1 MDRLI
6 ELLKT
11 NARLSN
17 SELAVML
24 AKTEQEVAQDIQKLE
39 DDGIIK
45 GYTAIVDESAYD
57 PNSVFAL
64 IELKVTPQSQSG
76 FDEIAR
82 QISEYDQV
90 EAVRLMSGTYDII
103 VEVTGKNIRDISLF
117 VSQRL
122 AAIDAVQE
130 TTTHFGLRVYKDNG
144 IIIGKANEERSFIE
158 NFVEEISEIS
168 ENKTV
173 CTVSISCNTLLNNLD
188 RVKKNKLSVIPSDG
202 WILTAVNAGFNDGES
217 VFDVT
222 KRVCMEN
229 KIPFEFTLAPIYNT
243 AYIEGINNIYEFDC
257 GSTSGWLYKVNGE
270 FKSYGCSDCKLNNGD
285 IIEWVYTC
293 DLGKDVGNEYKE

>member
-6 ELLKT
+6 GLLKS

-17 SELAVML
+17 SELAVMRG
-24 AKTEQEVAQDIQKLE
+24 KSEEEVKQEIERLE
-39 DDGIIK
+39 NDGIIK

-76 FDEIAR
+76 FDEIAQ
-82 QISEYDQV
+82 QISGYEQV

-122 AAIDAVQE
+122 ATIAAVQE

-144 IIIGKANEERSFIE
+144 IIIGSDEKDERGMMF
-158 NFVEEISEIS
+158 
-168 ENKTV
+168 
-173 CTVSISCNTLLNNLD
+173 
-188 RVKKNKLSVIPSDG
+188 P
-202 WILTAVNAGFNDGES
+202 
-217 VFDVT
+217 
-222 KRVCMEN
+222 
-229 KIPFEFTLAPIYNT
+229 
-243 AYIEGINNIYEFDC
+243 
-257 GSTSGWLYKVNGE
+257 
-270 FKSYGCSDCKLNNGD
+270 
-285 IIEWVYTC
+285 
-293 DLGKDVGNEYKE
+293 